1 MEIKERLVKYNFSS
15 RNNTPI
21 KYIVVHD
28 TGNTGKGADTNAH
41 YNYFNSADRQASAHY
56 FIDDKQILRIIKD
69 SDKSWHCGD
78 GKGKYNITNE
88 NSIGIEMC
96 INSDGDFEKTKENT
110 LELIK
115 YLVEQYNIDFK
126 NIVRHYDAS
135 RKICPYSMSKN
146 NWEEWNKFK
155 EQINFYIEKECVN
168 DKDYK
173 EFITKI
179 YKNIFGRVPD
189 DEGLNYWN
197 ERLRNGLKHS
207 EFMKEISET
216 GEFIVK
222 YVS

>member
-1 MEIKERLVKYNFSS
+1 MEIKEKLVKYNFSS

-115 YLVEQYNIDFK
+115 YLVERYNIDFK

-155 EQINFYIEKECVN
+155 E
-168 DKDYK
+168 
-173 EFITKI
+173 
-179 YKNIFGRVPD
+179 
-189 DEGLNYWN
+189 
-197 ERLRNGLKHS
+197 
-207 EFMKEISET
+207 
-216 GEFIVK
+216 
-222 YVS
+222 